1 MIHKLWN
8 GHALKRM
15 SAVLG
20 VVLIVMIVG
29 VLAPACG
36 GGAPKTFKIGNLS
49 SFTGALSPYGQP
61 ISDAFHLAVDMVN
74 ARGGLMGKIPIEV
87 IDEDTQTDPNVAV
100 QKARKLF
107 DQDKVDA
114 IFGVEASN
122 LRDAITPEVEQRKKI
137 LLYPANYE
145 GERYSKYVFYL
156 GMVPT
161 QEFHPAL
168 ADLLSQTGG
177 GKKWYLLG
185 ADYVAI
191 QMINKYIKDVVV
203 PAAGIQVVGDEL
215 IPLTQTDFAA
225 TVQRIIQAKP
235 NVIINNLIGE
245 QTIPFQQQL
254 ANFGL
259 TPLRAGE
266 APGTPGRVVMEGT
279 AYQTLTITAMGETA
293 EGAYRSIQWNDD
305 LNTPENKAYVE
316 GFQKTF
322 PGRSVIYISES
333 GYNGVLALE
342 AAAKKVNSVNVEDLI
357 RGLEGIQITAPSGPY
372 ELRATDHHAILNM
385 YLTQVQSGRF
395 VTVQSYGQV
404 APAYDQREKRYSGS

>member
-1 MIHKLWN
+1 MK
-8 GHALKRM
+8 HALWKGSALRRL

-20 VVLIVMIVG
+20 VVMIVVIVG
-29 VLAPACG
+29 VMVPACG

-61 ISDAFHLAVDMVN
+61 ISDAFHLAVDQVN

-87 IDEDTQTDPNVAV
+87 IDEDTQSDPNVAV

-107 DQDKVDA
+107 DQDKVDVL
-114 IFGVEASN
+114 FGVEASN
-122 LRDAITPEVEQRKKI
+122 FRDAVMPEVEQRKKI

-145 GERYSKYVFYL
+145 GERYSKYAFFL

-161 QEFHPAL
+161 QEFHSAL

-259 TPLRAGE
+259 TPLRKGE
-266 APGTPGRVVMEGT
+266 ATGTPGRVVMEGT
-279 AYQTLTITAMGETA
+279 AYQTLTITAMGQTA

-305 LNTPENKAYVE
+305 LDTPENKIFVD
-316 GFQKTF
+316 GFKQKF
-322 PGRSVIYISES
+322 PGRSMIYISES
-333 GYNGVLALE
+333 SYNAVLALE
-342 AAAKKVNSVNVEDLI
+342 AAAKKVNSVKTDDLI
-357 RGLEGIQITAPSGPY
+357 RGLEGIQIKAPSGPY
-372 ELRATDHHAILNM
+372 EIRALDHHAVLNM
-385 YLTQVQSGRF
+385 YLTQVQGGKF
-395 VTVQSYGQV
+395 VTAKSYGQV
-404 APAYDQREKRYSGS
+404 APAYDQKEKRYSGK